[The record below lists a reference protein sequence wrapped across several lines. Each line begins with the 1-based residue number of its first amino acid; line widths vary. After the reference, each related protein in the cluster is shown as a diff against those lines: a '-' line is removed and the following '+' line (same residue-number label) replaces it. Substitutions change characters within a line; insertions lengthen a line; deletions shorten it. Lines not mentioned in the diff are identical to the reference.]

1 MKPIKKLLLTVFPL
15 VPAAL
20 AVPALADAP
29 APNFIERNS
38 DWLPF
43 LIIGVLVIAL
53 AVLIVCLVRSK
64 KRK

>member
-1 MKPIKKLLLTVFPL
+1 MKLIKKLILTVLPL
-15 VPAAL
+15 ALAAL
-20 AVPALADAP
+20 TAPALADAA
-29 APNFIERNS
+29 APSFIEENS

-43 LIIGVLVIAL
+43 LLIGVLAIAL

>member
-1 MKPIKKLLLTVFPL
+1 MKSLKKLLLSTLPL
-15 VPAAL
+15 VLAAF

-43 LIIGVLVIAL
+43 LIIGVLVTRL
-53 AVLIVCLVRSK
+53 PC
-64 KRK
+64 

>member
-1 MKPIKKLLLTVFPL
+1 MKPIKKLLLTVLPL